1 MEKEQYPQK
10 LPEVDEQIRRR
21 AEAIALFMGGDYD
34 MTVGVGPWGS
44 GWHWDF
50 VKNHVNM
57 DAKDLA
63 TQPEDVVKGIAAH
76 EGNHKAV
83 SRTDSIMDLWQEP
96 GFSFGFNAVEDPR
109 ANEGGIHF
117 MPGTRKW
124 IRSYIERDL
133 SPGGGLDYQGM
144 EKAAKDKMGYVPDFM
159 KWGSEMIRYWHK
171 KELAGEL
178 TTSESKKKFLS
189 EIPDKG
195 VRETVEKT
203 IGDFEKYYKTIP
215 DTKDEME
222 VRSKAKESAQ
232 NFRENMWP
240 AYKELVKK
248 SQEDQSL
255 ANMLQ
260 DMLEQDQKGQQG
272 QQSQG
277 QSGKSGK
284 PMMIPFSSLPKDV
297 QDEIKKKVEEAQK
310 EAQEQAQKEA
320 QKNKGQQGGQSGSQS
335 QKSGEGEEQEGSQQG
350 SGTGEKGE
358 KKKDSKQSGKGKIP
372 WDKLSEKAKKETEKA
387 FDGLPSEKKEE
398 YKEEAKKDISDL
410 EDDAN
415 EKLRGKM
422 NDPKGQETHKEKE
435 EREGKQSEREK
446 GNADI
451 RQTLRDMDEKVKRV
465 MEGLP
470 ESPYQ
475 HFLKLPE
482 IDAIRR
488 LMERELKKVFEPTE
502 SPDVRYTSSGT
513 KPSMKKAMQ
522 MEADPKKTNIFES
535 KGRPTE
541 RMFRFLFL
549 IDLSGSM
556 SGEKIMETFKALIP
570 ILENLNHF
578 GIEFEVLGYSDNIRG
593 TAKVFK
599 SFEIKR
605 LDDKSREA
613 LGGLL
618 REGGGGTPSMEATK
632 IAYAKL
638 TKRISQVAG
647 GRNYLIPLT
656 DGSPTDCSSDEMAK
670 YIGGIRKNKSIVT
683 AGFGIGPDS
692 DYVNQSYPK
701 LPGEVRTAI
710 ARKLGKNPEKI
721 GNNFRSA
728 GEFGEVFAIIAGYMV
743 RRPELFFK

>member
-1 MEKEQYPQK
+1 METDHPSQRQ
-10 LPEVDEQIRRR
+10 PEVDEQIRRR
-21 AEAIALFMGGDYD
+21 AEAIALFMGGDYN

-83 SRTDSIMDLWQEP
+83 SRTDSIMDMWQEP

-109 ANEGGIHF
+109 ANEGGMKF
-117 MPGTRKW
+117 MPGTKKW
-124 IRSYIERDL
+124 IKAYIERDL
-133 SPGGGLDYQGM
+133 SSGGGLDYQGM

-159 KWGSEMIRYWHK
+159 KWGSEIIRYWHE
-171 KELAGEL
+171 KEFAGGVDSE
-178 TTSESKKKFLS
+178 ESKKKFLS
-189 EIPDKG
+189 GIPDKE

-203 IGDFEKYYKTIP
+203 IGDFEKYYKTLP
-215 DTKDEME
+215 DSKDEME
-222 VRSKAKESAQ
+222 VRKKAGEAAR

-248 SQEDQSL
+248 SEKDQSL
-255 ANMLQ
+255 AKMLQ
-260 DMLEQDQKGQQG
+260 DMMEQDKKSQQG
-272 QQSQG
+272 QGQG
-277 QSGKSGK
+277 QSGKSGQ
-284 PMMIPFSSLPKDV
+284 PMVVPFSSLPEDV
-297 QDEIKKKVEEAQK
+297 QEEIKKKVEEAEK
-310 EAQEQAQKEA
+310 EAKKETQKGERQQDGQGGDQC
-320 QKNKGQQGGQSGSQS
+320 QKGEGGEQQGGTESGSG
-335 QKSGEGEEQEGSQQG
+335 SGETG
-350 SGTGEKGE
+350 GEKE
-358 KKKDSKQSGKGKIP
+358 DSKESGKGKIP
-372 WDKLSEKAKKETEKA
+372 WDKLSEKARKETEKA
-387 FDGLPSEKKEE
+387 FDGLPQEKQEE
-398 YKEEAKKDISDL
+398 YKEGAKKDISDL

-422 NDPKGQETHKEKE
+422 NDPKGQETHREKE
-435 EREGKQSEREK
+435 EREKKKSEREK

-451 RQTLRDMDEKVKRV
+451 RQTLRDMDEMVKKV
-465 MEGLP
+465 MENIP
-470 ESPYQ
+470 DSPYQ
-475 HFLKLPE
+475 HFMKLPE
-482 IDAIRR
+482 VDAIRR
-488 LMERELKKVFEPTE
+488 LMERDLKKIFEPTE
-502 SPDVRYTSSGT
+502 SPDVRHTSSGI

-522 MEADPKKTNIFES
+522 MEADPRRTNIFES

-541 RMFRFLFL
+541 RVFRFLFL

-556 SGEKIMETFKALIP
+556 SGEKITETFKALIP

-578 GIEFEVLGYSDNIRG
+578 GIEFEVLGYSSNIRG

-599 SFEIKR
+599 SFEVKR
-605 LDDKSREA
+605 LDEKSRED
-613 LGGLL
+613 LGRLL
-618 REGGGGTPSMEATK
+618 GEGGGGTPSMEAIK

-638 TKRISQVAG
+638 KQRISRVAG
-647 GRNYLIPLT
+647 GRNYLVSLT
-656 DGSPTDCSSDEMAK
+656 DGSPTDCSFDQLAK
-670 YIGGIRKNKSIVT
+670 YIGEIRKNKDIVT
-683 AGFGIGPDS
+683 TGFGIGPDS
-692 DYVNQSYPK
+692 SYVNQSYPM

-710 ARKLGKNPEKI
+710 ARKLGKNADKI